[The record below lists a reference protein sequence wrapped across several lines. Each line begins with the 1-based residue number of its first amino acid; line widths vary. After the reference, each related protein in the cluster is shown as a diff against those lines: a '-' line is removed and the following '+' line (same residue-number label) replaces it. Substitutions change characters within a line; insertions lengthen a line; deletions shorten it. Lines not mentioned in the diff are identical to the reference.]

1 MFCNQ
6 CEQTVQG
13 TGCAGKVGVCGK
25 NEDIQ
30 SLQETLLYGLKG
42 VAAYAYHARELGA
55 KDEEV
60 DAFMHEALFSTLT
73 NVDFDLNRFV
83 ELVLRCGKINLK
95 VMELLD
101 KAHTDRFGNP
111 VPTQVST
118 GLKAGHAIAV
128 TGHDL
133 LDIYELLK
141 QTQGTGINIYTH
153 SEMLPAHAYPELKKF
168 PHLVGNYGSAWQIQK
183 NEFDA
188 FGGAVLATTNCVLI
202 PTEKY
207 QDRLFT
213 CGITGVPGATHIQ
226 GRNFSPLIEKAK
238 SLPPLSERPGKA
250 LMTGFHHTAILGIAG
265 QIIDAVKAG
274 KIRHFFL
281 IGGCDGA
288 KPGRNYYTE
297 FAQKVPKDCVIL
309 TLACGKYRF
318 NDLDFGA
325 IDGIP
330 RLVDIGQC
338 NNAYSAI
345 QVALALANAFN
356 CGVNDLPLSLV
367 LSWFEQKAVAI
378 LLTLLALNVKGIRVG
393 PTPPAFISPNV
404 FKVLQDNFDLKLITT
419 PDEDLKAIL
428 G

>member
-6 CEQTVQG
+6 CEQTVHG
-13 TGCAGKVGVCGK
+13 TGCTGKVGVCGK

-30 SLQETLLYGLKG
+30 SLQETLLCGLKG
-42 VAAYAYHARELGA
+42 ISAYAYHARELGS

-60 DAFMHEALFSTLT
+60 DSFMHEALFSTLT
-73 NVDFDLNRFV
+73 NVDFDLNRFLG
-83 ELVLRCGKINLK
+83 LVLKCGMMNLK

-111 VPTQVST
+111 VPTEVST
-118 GLKAGHAIAV
+118 NLKAGHGIAV

-141 QTQGTGINIYTH
+141 QTEGTGVNIYTH

-168 PHLVGNYGSAWQIQK
+168 SHLVGNYGSAWQVQK

-188 FGGAVLATTNCVLI
+188 FGGPILATTNCVLT
-202 PTEKY
+202 PKEGY

-213 CGITGVPGATHIQ
+213 CGITGVPGATHIE
-226 GRNFSPLIEKAK
+226 GRNFKPLIDKAK
-238 SLPPLSERPGKA
+238 SLPPRAERLGKT
-250 LMTGFHHTAILGIAG
+250 LMTGFHHTAILGIADK
-265 QIIDAVKAG
+265 IIDAVKAG
-274 KIRHFFL
+274 KLRHFFL

-288 KPGRNYYTE
+288 MPGRNYYTE
-297 FAQKVPKDCVIL
+297 LSQKVPKDCVIL

-318 NDLDFGA
+318 NDLDFGE

-330 RLVDIGQC
+330 RLIDIGQC
-338 NNAYSAI
+338 NNAYSAV
-345 QVALALANAFN
+345 QVALALANAFG
-356 CGVNDLPLSLV
+356 CGVNDLPLTLI

-378 LLTLLALNVKGIRVG
+378 LLTLLALDVKGIRVG

-404 FKVLQDNFDLKLITT
+404 FKVLQDKFDLKLITT
-419 PDEDLKAIL
+419 PDEDLRAIL
-428 G
+428 K